1 MEKFDIQPV
10 SFLEMIDRIVGARRN
25 ITFES
30 NLLVIELVP
39 MDYLHFHFTSYAVF
53 LRQFL
58 NKFFMKDVLY
68 RLKTIIL
75 GPFYLLSYFKSTWT
89 LASTGYNVFRIYIL
103 FVYYNSS
110 SFSDF
115 TESILE

>member
-1 MEKFDIQPV
+1 
-10 SFLEMIDRIVGARRN
+10 MIDRIVGARRN

-39 MDYLHFHFTSYAVF
+39 MDYLHFHFTSDAVF

-75 GPFYLLSYFKSTWT
+75 GPFYLLSYFKSTWI
-89 LASTGYNVFRIYIL
+89 LASTGYNVFRINIL
-103 FVYYNSS
+103 FVYLQ
-110 SFSDF
+110 FF
-115 TESILE
+115 FIF